1 MMFMIW
7 CLLLPCVLLRVRI
20 FKLRKGNWEVTQN
33 TLKRNSL
40 VYIEI
45 SHCLWLHLLSS
56 LPVVFLQGH
65 SFPVLELLAESS
77 WRSVSQ
83 QAPFPLPSP
92 VLFWW
97 FGSLRRSP
105 TWFSSLSLLGCKG
118 FIFMFLWLPLKD
130 FFFLKK
136 ERSSL
141 GTGLV
146 SWDAIYFFLCSY

>member
-1 MMFMIW
+1 MFMIW
-7 CLLLPCVLLRVRI
+7 FLLLPCVLLRVRI

-56 LPVVFLQGH
+56 LPVVFLQGN

-105 TWFSSLSLLGCKG
+105 TWFSSLSLLGCKSIHIYVSVAS
-118 FIFMFLWLPLKD
+118 FKR
-130 FFFLKK
+130 FFFFFK
-136 ERSSL
+136 RSPL
-141 GTGLV
+141 GTVLV
-146 SWDAIYFFLCSY
+146 SWDTIYFFLCSY